1 VLSQSSSL
9 RAAGV
14 GESDNTPEVEAAEAA
29 ISSGS
34 DSIESVSE
42 SVPTNGDT
50 EKLKSVANL
59 TSTEVNLGKVEERGS
74 YENVGL
80 WPCMDEMDRNLIKI
94 GVPCIAN
101 FAINPLIG
109 AVDLFWINRMAN
121 PLAVAGQAAAN
132 QVFNSAF
139 WLFSFLPSVTATLV
153 AKANADGDIEK
164 VQDAVCQAL
173 ALGVLVAIVGWL
185 VIFLRPESVLS
196 TVLNDGA
203 PALEFARPYLLIR
216 SFAFLPN
223 LTSLIGYSAFRGVLD
238 TVTPMKIS
246 LFANVFN
253 AVLDPILIFPLGLGV
268 TGAALA
274 TLVAEII
281 SAVTFMKILIKKGL
295 VRWSKLLKIPQWSKL
310 KPLLKGGLALQL
322 RNFAL
327 NLTFLGVT
335 KVTQSLDS
343 TGVAAAAHA
352 LAIQT
357 FQLGGVVLLA
367 ISTVAQTIIPNEMIE
382 RVDPETGKKTGGK
395 LRARAVSDRLM
406 AWGLVLGATLGAAQ
420 IIIFPLLLKS
430 SPLEEVREAAR
441 IPSYLASV
449 YQLINGLVFIGEG
462 VMVGTGSF
470 LQLSLNTLVA
480 TVATLQALKTLPPKF
495 GITGVWMS
503 FGVFNIIRLAGVWIH
518 QAYNGPL
525 APKNLEKENSR

>member
-1 VLSQSSSL
+1 MHLSL
-9 RAAGV
+9 L
-14 GESDNTPEVEAAEAA
+14 P
-29 ISSGS
+29 
-34 DSIESVSE
+34 
-42 SVPTNGDT
+42 P
-50 EKLKSVANL
+50 
-59 TSTEVNLGKVEERGS
+59 
-74 YENVGL
+74 
-80 WPCMDEMDRNLIKI
+80 
-94 GVPCIAN
+94 
-101 FAINPLIG
+101 
-109 AVDLFWINRMAN
+109 
-121 PLAVAGQAAAN
+121 
-132 QVFNSAF
+132 SA
-139 WLFSFLPSVTATLV
+139 
-153 AKANADGDIEK
+153 
-164 VQDAVCQAL
+164 
-173 ALGVLVAIVGWL
+173 
-185 VIFLRPESVLS
+185 
-196 TVLNDGA
+196 DGA

-310 KPLLKGGLALQL
+310 KPLLQGGLALQL

-367 ISTVAQTIIPNEMIE
+367 LSTVAQTIIPNEMIE